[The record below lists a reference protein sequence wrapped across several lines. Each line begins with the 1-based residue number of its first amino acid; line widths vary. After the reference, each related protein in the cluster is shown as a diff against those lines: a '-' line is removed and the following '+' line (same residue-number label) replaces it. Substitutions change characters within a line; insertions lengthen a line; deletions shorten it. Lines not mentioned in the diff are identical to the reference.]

1 MFINATEARA
11 RRATVRASYARTKQ
25 VQDLRLGCKALFHLL
40 PDQAWISTRPA
51 SCRGYEKVQILGH
64 EFIQGAHSLHV

>member
-25 VQDLRLGCKALFHLL
+25 DQDLRLGIKALFHLL
-40 PDQAWISTRPA
+40 PDQAWM
-51 SCRGYEKVQILGH
+51 SCRSYYEKVQILGH
-64 EFIQGAHSLHV
+64 EFVQGAHSLHV